1 MITDTVRRFGSDR
14 EYRRLVRRVAVLD
27 VIGCEGAR
35 LLVLANTVRVLGGI
49 AKGAFVKIGRASAT
63 NVEHDEAN
71 GAADRGIGP
80 VSGAESVGTAV
91 HSNRAGDRTI
101 DDHQR

>member
-27 VIGCEGAR
+27 VIGGERAR
-35 LLVLANTVRVLGGI
+35 LLVLADAVGVLGGI
-49 AKGAFVKIGRASAT
+49 AEGAFVEVGRASAA

-80 VSGAESVGTAV
+80 VSGAEGIGAAV
-91 HSNRAGDRTI
+91 HANRARNRTVN
-101 DDHQR
+101 